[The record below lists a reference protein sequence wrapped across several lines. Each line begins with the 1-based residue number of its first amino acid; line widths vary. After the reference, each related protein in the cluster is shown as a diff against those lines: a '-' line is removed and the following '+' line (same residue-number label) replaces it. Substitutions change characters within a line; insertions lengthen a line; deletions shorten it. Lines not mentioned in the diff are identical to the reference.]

1 MGLQRYDGASRIS
14 MDLCVKIK
22 VVIPLPRLLTPRG
35 DRHFDAIV
43 GCKLEIPLRVVDSSV
58 DGYDK
63 ANGKPPTPYTHDIIS
78 TVEGSQACSSSRC
91 GPLAPPLVEGASS
104 GLPRG
109 MVLEKPN
116 GIDDGSA
123 VLTWTPERG
132 QELGTGYRVCFK
144 GRVEN
149 ILAEYRQL
157 REAAMNGTE
166 CFLIRVRKCQV
177 LTYADVC

>member
-22 VVIPLPRLLTPRG
+22 VVIPLPRLMTPRG

-43 GCKLEIPLRVVDSSV
+43 GCKLEIPLRIVDSSV

-63 ANGKPPTPYTHDIIS
+63 ANGKPPTPYRHRIIS
-78 TVEGSQACSSSRC
+78 TVEGSQACSSSGC

-109 MVLEKPN
+109 MVLN
-116 GIDDGSA
+116 RTGDGSA
-123 VLTWTPERG
+123 MLTWTPERG
-132 QELGTGYRVCFK
+132 QELGDGYRVCFK
-144 GRVEN
+144 GEVEN
-149 ILAEYRQL
+149 ILAEYGQL

>member
-1 MGLQRYDGASRIS
+1 MGLLRYDGASRIS

-22 VVIPLPRLLTPRG
+22 VVMPLPRLVTPRG
-35 DRHFDAIV
+35 DRLFDAIV
-43 GCKLEIPLRVVDSSV
+43 GCNLQIPLRVVDSSV

-63 ANGKPPTPYTHDIIS
+63 ANGKSPTPYTYKIIS
-78 TVEGSQACSSSRC
+78 TVEGSQACSSSGC

-109 MVLEKPN
+109 MVLEPT
-116 GIDDGSA
+116 GDGRG

-132 QELGTGYRVCFK
+132 QELGGDGYRVCFK

-149 ILAEYRQL
+149 ILAEYGQL

-177 LTYADVC
+177 LSYADVC